1 MEYAKRK
8 YDLTYTD
15 LKEDFNKRIAAPAP
29 GRYFNAGTAAAT
41 WLYEF
46 ETHQHELAEAERLNV
61 MLPLLKWC
69 VENNTMIEELENELD
84 LYYEDY
90 TEGRLDGILDPDEE
104 EKILK
109 DLIWSYKTY
118 FKK

>member
-8 YDLTYTD
+8 YDITYEWT
-15 LKEDFNKRIAAPAP
+15 KEFFYERIAAPKP
-29 GRYFNAGTAAAT
+29 GRHFDAGSADAT